1 MYCVVC
7 IEFGGL
13 VAEVVHVWWS
23 RYIMGRSRDSSLLRC
38 GLVAEVLHVWWSR
51 YIMGRSR
58 DSSLLRCGL
67 VAGGF

>member
-1 MYCVVC
+1 MVMVCVVCIYCVVC

-13 VAEVVHVWWS
+13 VAEVLHVWWS

-51 YIMGRSR
+51 YIMGGRGTH
-58 DSSLLRCGL
+58 LC
-67 VAGGF
+67 

>member
-1 MYCVVC
+1 
-7 IEFGGL
+7 
-13 VAEVVHVWWS
+13 
-23 RYIMGRSRDSSLLRC
+23 MGRSRDSSLLRC

>member
-1 MYCVVC
+1 MVMVCVVCMYCVVC

-38 GLVAEVLHVWWSR
+38 GLVA
-51 YIMGRSR
+51 
-58 DSSLLRCGL
+58 
-67 VAGGF
+67 GGF